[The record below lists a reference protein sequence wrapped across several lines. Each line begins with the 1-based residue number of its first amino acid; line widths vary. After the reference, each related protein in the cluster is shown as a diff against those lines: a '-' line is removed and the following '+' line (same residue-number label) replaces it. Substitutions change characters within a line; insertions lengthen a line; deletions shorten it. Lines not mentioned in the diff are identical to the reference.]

1 MPPHGGTWTRVY
13 LCVYVCVWCV
23 CFSASICVRVM
34 LQHILTQALI
44 HQSSYPCQCH
54 LMVVPGLVCICACM
68 CVWCVCFSASICVR
82 VMLQHIL
89 TQALIHQSSYP
100 CQCHLMV
107 VPGLVCICASMCV
120 CMVCVLFSFNMCA
133 CHVAAHPHA
142 SLDPSEQLP
151 VPMPPHGG
159 TWTRV
164 YLCVYV
170 CVWCV

>member
-1 MPPHGGTWTRVY
+1 MDRVRVY
-13 LCVYVCVWCV
+13 THVHTHKHPHTHTHT
-23 CFSASICVRVM
+23 
-34 LQHILTQALI
+34 QHIHTHVHTQAQTQKYKQHLLLQFI
-44 HQSSYPCQCH
+44 TQLLGCH
-54 LMVVPGLVCICACM
+54 V
-68 CVWCVCFSASICVR
+68 
-82 VMLQHIL
+82 QHIL